1 MTYLLSLLLRLLQ
14 LVYNSTCIY
23 YSYYGQVTYPPPQPS
38 ARARSLPVPRGRT
51 ATAGGGWKLS
61 WSSTE
66 STQPTVPSPPHAS
79 TRRLATLR
87 NISNLVRE
95 KHHLN
100 LSLSLSLPPKK
111 KFKKNHKKHSSHTFL
126 FCFDGCTHTHTPDS
140 DKVQAT
146 TQNPKGNLTLL

>member
-1 MTYLLSLLLRLLQ
+1 MSSSSTTSSSSSSNDYTRDTIINYGSEAAWLNNLKCIRASSDMMTYLLSLLLRLLQ

-66 STQPTVPSPPHAS
+66 STQPTVPSPPQAS

-111 KFKKNHKKHSSHTFL
+111 K
-126 FCFDGCTHTHTPDS
+126 
-140 DKVQAT
+140 
-146 TQNPKGNLTLL
+146 